1 MGEKVRAHKSTVTTQ
16 NAALKKAAHQY
27 LHKITQ
33 AYETY
38 AFNKVLAFCRE
49 LTHAIDSDINE
60 CDTQTVADAFTML
73 IQAINPIIPHVAHE
87 LWKNVHGEAFVDAIQ
102 WPTVDASLLIEDQI
116 SMAVQVNGKMRG
128 NITVNADAVDDAI
141 IAAAMELSTV
151 QQAVKGL
158 TIRKT
163 IVVPKRIVNIVAS

>member
-1 MGEKVRAHKSTVTTQ
+1 
-16 NAALKKAAHQY
+16 
-27 LHKITQ
+27 
-33 AYETY
+33 
-38 AFNKVLAFCRE
+38 
-49 LTHAIDSDINE
+49 
-60 CDTQTVADAFTML
+60 
-73 IQAINPIIPHVAHE
+73 
-87 LWKNVHGEAFVDAIQ
+87 LWKNVHGEAFVDTVQ

-128 NITVNADAVDDAI
+128 NITVNADVADDAI

-151 QQAVKGL
+151 QQAVNGL

>member
-1 MGEKVRAHKSTVTTQ
+1 M
-16 NAALKKAAHQY
+16 
-27 LHKITQ
+27 
-33 AYETY
+33 
-38 AFNKVLAFCRE
+38 
-49 LTHAIDSDINE
+49 
-60 CDTQTVADAFTML
+60 
-73 IQAINPIIPHVAHE
+73 
-87 LWKNVHGEAFVDAIQ
+87 
-102 WPTVDASLLIEDQI
+102 LIEDQI